1 MPMWSYGGMSIGRKL
16 SATVMTAVGL
26 ALLLA
31 CSAFVAHD
39 VTTFRETLVR
49 KASVLAEIVGI
60 NSTAALTFSDAETGN
75 EILGALSADKRVL
88 AAAIYDRNGAA
99 FVQYRREGT
108 PSTLRLPDHPGSGY
122 RFGDGELILFHEIQ
136 NNGET
141 IGTAVVMYDTSEIQD
156 RLWRFL
162 QIVAL
167 VMAATSAVG
176 WLVARRLQG
185 HVARPLAELVRG
197 SQAAAEGNLGVRV
210 PVESDD
216 EFGKLAGS
224 FNDMSARLREVIS
237 QVRGNIR
244 AVAEV
249 SETLEQ
255 GSRRVSS
262 SARKQETAV
271 EAAAESVESVVV
283 SVEKVNDSV
292 GELAATATETSSS
305 MLELDASVAEVA
317 ANMDRLAES
326 IESSSASIMEIAN
339 SIEQV
344 SSSIER
350 LNEVTAMTESSIHE
364 LHASV
369 QQVEGNAKRSR
380 ELSDTARSD
389 AERGR
394 LSVQQTTAAMG
405 EIKTAFGDLEQ
416 AISRLAD
423 KSDSIGAIV
432 KVIEEVAEETSL
444 LSLNAAI
451 IASQAGEHGKAFAVV
466 AGAVKELAERT
477 ARSTREIA
485 GLVESVQAETKIAVS
500 AMAQGAQ
507 RVDRGVTQS
516 REAGESLRGIIE
528 SAELSVRMVN
538 EIGQA
543 TDQQARDLAQVD
555 RAVLQVRQSV
565 EDVTR
570 AIADQKA
577 SSGEIRRGVD
587 HIRTLGQE
595 VKRSTQEQSRGTKL
609 ITVAVEKVTGMV
621 QDMMRATREQTK
633 GSEQIRTALQVFR
646 EVTEETTRTAEEIQA
661 SVDTLASRSTQLEQE
676 MGRFKI

>member
-1 MPMWSYGGMSIGRKL
+1 MWSFGGVSIGRKL
-16 SATVMTAVGL
+16 STTVIGAVL
-26 ALLLA
+26 MALVLA
-31 CSAFVAHD
+31 CAAFLAHD
-39 VTTFRETLVR
+39 VTTYRETLQR
-49 KASVLAEIVGI
+49 KATVLAQVVGI
-60 NSTAALTFSDAETGN
+60 NSIAALEFLDTETGK
-75 EILGALSADKRVL
+75 EILSSLASDERVL
-88 AAAIYDRNGAA
+88 AAGIYDREGDPFAS
-99 FVQYRREGT
+99 YRREGASAT
-108 PSTLRLPDHPGSGY
+108 IVLPERAGQGAEFGEKGLSLFQPILNKGEEVGSALVIY
-122 RFGDGELILFHEIQ
+122 E
-136 NNGET
+136 
-141 IGTAVVMYDTSEIQD
+141 TSEI
-156 RLWRFL
+156 RERIWRFV
-162 QIVAL
+162 QIVVL
-167 VMAATSAVG
+167 VMAATSVLG
-176 WLVARRLQG
+176 WLVARRLQNQ
-185 HVARPLAELVRG
+185 VARPLAELVRG
-197 SQAAAEGNLGVRV
+197 SQAAAGGDLGVRV
-210 PVESDD
+210 PVESND
-216 EFGKLAGS
+216 EFGTLAGS
-224 FNDMSARLREVIS
+224 FNDMTGRLREVVA
-237 QVRGNIR
+237 QVQSNIR
-244 AVAEV
+244 AVSEV
-249 SETLEQ
+249 SEVLEQ
-255 GSRRVSS
+255 GSRRVSA

-271 EAAAESVESVVV
+271 EAAAESVESVAG
-283 SVEKVNDSV
+283 SIEKVNDNV

-344 SSSIER
+344 STSIER
-350 LNEVTAMTESSIHE
+350 LNDMTSMTESSIHE

-380 ELSDTARSD
+380 ELSDTARGD

-405 EIKTAFGDLEQ
+405 EIKTAFDDLEQ
-416 AISRLAD
+416 AIGRLAD
-423 KSDSIGAIV
+423 KSDSIGAIG

-500 AMAQGAQ
+500 AMAQGSQ
-507 RVDRGVTQS
+507 RVERGVAQS
-516 REAGESLRGIIE
+516 REAGDSLRGIIE
-528 SAELSVRMVN
+528 SAEVSVRMVN

-555 RAVLQVRQSV
+555 RAVTQVRQSV

-570 AIADQKA
+570 AISDQKA
-577 SSGEIRRGVD
+577 SSSEIRRVVD
-587 HIRTLGQE
+587 HIRSLGQE

-609 ITVAVEKVTGMV
+609 ITVAVEKITGMV
-621 QDMMRATREQTK
+621 QDMLRATREQAK

-646 EVTEETTRTAEEIQA
+646 EVTEESARTAEEMQT
-661 SVDTLASRSTQLEQE
+661 SVDTLSGRSVQLEQE
-676 MGRFKI
+676 IGRFKL